1 MKQEGFAD
9 LFLQTSLAV
18 LITFIAVSAY
28 KMNTIENFETRI
40 STSGLFE
47 VPFHIDRISRDSITN
62 LSGVPLSIYQSW
74 HSNMVPEKMK
84 DTIYKLL
91 KVNQEFDYYLY
102 SDENCLNFIIDN
114 FDSEVSNAFQ
124 SMKPGAYKS
133 DLWRYCILY
142 VKGGVY
148 LDIKYYSTVPMFDII
163 EKNPVIFVKDMP
175 GSCGNTIGI
184 YNAFMASPPNNN
196 IFKYCIDDIVNS
208 CKFKLYK
215 RSSLDITGPCLLA
228 DVIRKYMSQTYID
241 NLQFVFGYVVTSLT
255 MAVDRTTI
263 RYKNTIIL
271 KVYPEYRNEQKKFQK
286 SEHYGTAWDKRNVYY

>member
-1 MKQEGFAD
+1 MKHEGFAD
-9 LFLQTSLAV
+9 LFIKASIVV
-18 LITFIAVSAY
+18 LITFVAVKAY
-28 KMNTIENFETRI
+28 KMNTTENFETRV

-47 VPFHIDRISRDSITN
+47 VPFYIDRISRDTITHV
-62 LSGVPLSIYQSW
+62 SGVPLTIYQSW

-84 DTIYKLL
+84 STIYKLL
-91 KVNQEFDYYLY
+91 KTNPEFDYFLY
-102 SDENCLNFIIDN
+102 SDENCLNFINDN
-114 FDSEVSNAFQ
+114 FDSEVSNAFR

-148 LDIKYYSTVPMFDII
+148 LDIKYYSVIPMFDII
-163 EKNPVIFVKDMP
+163 EKNPVIFVKDLP
-175 GSCGNTIGI
+175 GSCGNTIGV

-228 DVIRKYMSQTYID
+228 DVLRKHMSQAYID
-241 NLQFVFGYVVTSLT
+241 NLPFEFGRTHYLAMLT
-255 MAVDRTTI
+255 DITII
-263 RYKNTIIL
+263 RYNNNIIM
-271 KVYPEYRNEQKKFQK
+271 KVYPEYRDEQKNFQK
-286 SEHYGTAWDKRNVYY
+286 SEHYGIAWDRRNVYY